1 MVGSQEG
8 HHDHPATLP
17 ETNHPVVA
25 SALASAG
32 SYAAAATSDN
42 TRPGYHSDWRTFG
55 AWCDRCDVEALPAI
69 PETVALYLAVRAE
82 AGVVPATIQRSLA
95 AIAKAHRVAGHPS
108 PRDAESVRAVLR
120 GIGRTHGVAQT
131 GVDPVCVDELRAM
144 VAALDVDTL
153 AGLRDR
159 ALLLLGFAG
168 AFRRSELVALEVA
181 DLAFCGDGLTVTL
194 RRSKV
199 DQEGEGEAVGLPYG
213 AHAATCPVRTV
224 RGWLDAAGI
233 GDGPLFR
240 SVDRH
245 GNVGSQAMAGRSVAL
260 IVKRAAEGAGLDP
273 AGFSGHSLRAGLATS
288 AAQAGKSER
297 TIMRQGRWRSVTT
310 ARRYIRDA
318 DLYRDN
324 AAAGIGL

>member
-1 MVGSQEG
+1 
-8 HHDHPATLP
+8 
-17 ETNHPVVA
+17 
-25 SALASAG
+25 
-32 SYAAAATSDN
+32 
-42 TRPGYHSDWRTFG
+42 
-55 AWCDRCDVEALPAI
+55 
-69 PETVALYLAVRAE
+69 
-82 AGVVPATIQRSLA
+82 
-95 AIAKAHRVAGHPS
+95 
-108 PRDAESVRAVLR
+108 VLR
-120 GIGRTHGVAQT
+120 GIGRLHGVAQT

-144 VAALDVDTL
+144 VSALDDSTP

-159 ALLLLGFAG
+159 ALLVLGFAG

-181 DLAFCGDGLTVTL
+181 DLAFGVEGLTVTI

-199 DQEGEGEAVGLPYG
+199 DQEGEGEGVGLPYG
-213 AHAATCPVRTV
+213 SHAATCPVRTV
-224 RGWLDAAGI
+224 RRWLDAAGI
-233 GDGPLFR
+233 VEGPVFR

-245 GNVGSQAMAGRSVAL
+245 GNVGSQSMAGRSVAL

-273 AGFSGHSLRAGLATS
+273 ARFSGHSLRAGLATS